1 MGMRPHV
8 TVTKQNVGG
17 FIGAVLL
24 WRLLM
29 LGLGI
34 FLTVWYLTSG
44 RVPKVGV
51 AEEFGFWEGVL
62 NGTFVY
68 WDIVVS
74 FFNDDW
80 LITAPVNN
88 GNFYVFGF
96 LLGLAVVPAIW
107 KAL

>member
-1 MGMRPHV
+1 
-8 TVTKQNVGG
+8 
-17 FIGAVLL
+17 VLF
-24 WRLLM
+24 WRLAMFLVS
-29 LGLGI
+29 LV
-34 FLTVWYLTSG
+34 LTVWYLTSG

-51 AEEFGFWEGVL
+51 TEEFGFWEGLL
-62 NGTFVY
+62 NGTFIY
-68 WDIVVS
+68 WDIFIS